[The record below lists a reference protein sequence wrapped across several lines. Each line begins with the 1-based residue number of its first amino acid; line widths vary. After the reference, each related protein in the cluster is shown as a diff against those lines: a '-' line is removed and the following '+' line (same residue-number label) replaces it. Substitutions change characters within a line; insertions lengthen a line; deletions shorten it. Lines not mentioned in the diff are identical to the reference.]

1 MAHTEIIVRVIHDKI
16 IFEEHDYV
24 RIQLK
29 PFDPKQP
36 KLYSSYIGTIQSI
49 QNDCIVLNCDGD
61 CFNIYTYEI
70 DKMRFAHEKET
81 FYNTPNFED
90 EYKEGN

>member
-1 MAHTEIIVRVIHDKI
+1 MAHTEIIVRVIHDKT
-16 IFEEHDYV
+16 IFEENDYV
-24 RIQLK
+24 RIHMK
-29 PFDPKQP
+29 PFDPERP
-36 KLYSSYIGTIQSI
+36 ELASAYIGTIQSI

-81 FYNTPNFED
+81 FNNTLNFED
-90 EYKEGN
+90 TYKEE